1 MGATAT
7 YELDTELD
15 KDAQAIY
22 QRGLDMNKVSL
33 RQFVDFVR
41 KYLDVKNNVFT
52 LTFDICLI
60 FFYKSC

>member
-22 QRGLDMNKVSL
+22 QRS
-33 RQFVDFVR
+33 
-41 KYLDVKNNVFT
+41 LDVSFKLPNK
-52 LTFDICLI
+52 
-60 FFYKSC
+60 KSLYHS